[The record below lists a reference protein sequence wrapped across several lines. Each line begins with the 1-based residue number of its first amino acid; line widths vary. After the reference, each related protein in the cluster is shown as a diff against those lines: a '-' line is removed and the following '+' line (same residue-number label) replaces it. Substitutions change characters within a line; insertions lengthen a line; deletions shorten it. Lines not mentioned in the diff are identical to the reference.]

1 MTVDA
6 LPCLAQLVLW
16 IIRRRHA
23 GLGLAICGAALRQL
37 TSPRR
42 ADLAVDV
49 ILRSV
54 DARRAAAGR
63 PLALL
68 PLGHPAVSCD
78 EHALLATLG
87 ALGAGAEP
95 PAADARSPEERW
107 HARLLDDLRQGALV
121 RSCDGDSRTATPAPP
136 STRTGADRAAA
147 RLLH

>member
-1 MTVDA
+1 MSVDA

-23 GLGLAICGAALRQL
+23 GLGLAICAAALRQL

-42 ADLAVDV
+42 ADLAVAV
-49 ILRSV
+49 ILRCV

-68 PLGHPAVSCD
+68 PLGHPALSCD
-78 EHALLATLG
+78 ERALLA
-87 ALGAGAEP
+87 ALGASAEP
-95 PAADARSPEERW
+95 PQADARSPEERW
-107 HARLLDDLRQGALV
+107 HARLLDDLRQGALA
-121 RSCDGDSRTATPAPP
+121 RSCDADSRTAAPALPLG
-136 STRTGADRAAA
+136 RTGAGRAAV